1 MDSYNQIAGRSVE
14 RLAALSDGIFG
25 VAMTLI
31 LIELHQPAKEAIH
44 SERELLRTLLGICPE
59 LLVYL
64 MSFITLGIFWVAQQT
79 QLNHLARSDRHLTWI
94 HLSFLF
100 PVTLLPFTTTLLA
113 DFITYR
119 SALVVYWFN
128 IFLLGLLLYASWGR
142 ASRAKLLKG
151 DIPPGLEA
159 AVCRRI
165 MIAQALYAFGALLC
179 VFNNYWSIGFI
190 VLLELNYAFAPGFGR
205 RNG

>member
-1 MDSYNQIAGRSVE
+1 
-14 RLAALSDGIFG
+14 
-25 VAMTLI
+25 
-31 LIELHQPAKEAIH
+31 
-44 SERELLRTLLGICPE
+44 
-59 LLVYL
+59 
-64 MSFITLGIFWVAQQT
+64 
-79 QLNHLARSDRHLTWI
+79 
-94 HLSFLF
+94 
-100 PVTLLPFTTTLLA
+100 LLA

-119 SALVVYWFN
+119 TALVVYWFN

-142 ASRAKLLKG
+142 ATRAKLLKE

-165 MIAQALYAFGALLC
+165 MIAQALYAAGALLC

-205 RNG
+205 RNA